1 MADEFA
7 KGLGILMTAGLGWMV
22 LAGWYNT
29 AGFEDTQLIAPD
41 PENVEVYG
49 QLGLLLKDALFWF
62 ALIGALTFWV
72 IIPAVDEAREV
83 WSERNS

>member
-7 KGLGILMTAGLGWMV
+7 KGLGILVTAGLGWLV

-29 AGFEDTQLIAPD
+29 NSFEGEQLIAAA
-41 PENVEVYG
+41 PENLGQYG
-49 QLGLLLKDALFWF
+49 AAALVLKEALFWF

-72 IIPAVDEAREV
+72 IIPAVEEARDALADQ
-83 WSERNS
+83 